1 MSRWNLRMVLSDT
14 IVAWLAIPIGIII
27 SSVIFAVLASFNLPK
42 AILYVLPTAFLILY
56 CLVVIFMRFVSGE
69 EVLADAEEKLIRELI
84 KSERFRK
91 PMIGIELKV
100 NVQIQYLRYWIKY
113 MFATRTERV
122 ELRDKMETLRKRL
135 KKQEASN

>member
-27 SSVIFAVLASFNLPK
+27 SSVIFAVLAAFNLPK